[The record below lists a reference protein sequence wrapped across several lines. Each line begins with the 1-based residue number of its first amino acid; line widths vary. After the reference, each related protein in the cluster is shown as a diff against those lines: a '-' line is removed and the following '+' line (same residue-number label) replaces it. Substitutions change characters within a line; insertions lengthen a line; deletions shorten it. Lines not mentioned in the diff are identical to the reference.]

1 MTQKTNHI
9 DEKTLERYVAGQLS
23 AAAADV
29 VLSHLEA
36 CDACLERVEAL
47 WATTDIGAAVAEAD
61 EEPDHSQKDRMEHLL
76 VNRIHRSNLGGKL
89 VEVGL
94 GGFLDVVM
102 ALLRP
107 LFGAPPKKRVRGEGY
122 D

>member
-1 MTQKTNHI
+1 MTNTHI

-23 AAAADV
+23 PAAAEV

-36 CDACLERVEAL
+36 CDACIDRVELL
-47 WATTDIGAAVAEAD
+47 WAQADMGAATPDAA
-61 EEPDHSQKDRMEHLL
+61 EEPSQEAAVQMERLL
-76 VNRIHRSNLGGKL
+76 TNRIHRSNLGGKL

-94 GGFLDVVM
+94 SGFLDVVV

-107 LFGAPPKKRVRGEGY
+107 LFGVPTKKRVRGEGY

>member
-9 DEKTLERYVAGQLS
+9 DERTLERYVAGQLS

-36 CDACLERVEAL
+36 CDDCLERVEAL
-47 WATTDIGAAVAEAD
+47 WATTDIGAAVAEAT
-61 EEPDHSQKDRMEHLL
+61 EEPNRSQKDKMEHLI